1 MKQSTFC
8 RIFPVLLISLIFPAD
23 NQTFTLKSDIGPTQ
37 VLSFSIEQNSI
48 HTENGISKILPD
60 HVAKTMDAGYPE
72 LPVFS
77 TFFIKEPG
85 KEYSFQL
92 EIKNSSVLEDITPV
106 SAQILP
112 ENMNEPFSM
121 DVLTDYSSKLGTYP
135 ENVLSTSQT
144 LNMRG
149 AELIQLSLVPY
160 QYNFDT
166 SSLEIYEDVEII
178 VTESDNSNNENRNER
193 LPSRAFEQLLGSI
206 SVNYSPRDAEEYQQP
221 AILYICGGNTLS
233 NPIFQALIEW
243 RREQGYVVYTA
254 SSDEM
259 NGDQSAIKA
268 YIQDAYDNFSPPPEF
283 VGLVGDN
290 GGAYNIPTFFE
301 DWSTCSF
308 NQPCYGEGDYP
319 YAQLEGDDVMSDVLI
334 GRLSVRNSTD
344 LGIVAAKTIDYE
356 KGVNADEGWFEK
368 AGFGANP
375 DVSGTGLSI
384 VITNEYL
391 HELALSYGMENS
403 TLMVRNTSAQISSW
417 LNAQLSAGVSYL
429 NFRGLYGPASFD
441 TDIIFNGLSSR
452 PILPFVT
459 FITCGTGSFAYEV
472 AAPIE
477 RFIRSGISPANYSG
491 GVAAIGTATYG
502 THTPFNN
509 IIDMGIYHGIFAQG
523 IETAGGA
530 LASGELAMMNTYP
543 SNPSHYVDIFTHWN
557 NLMGDPALRLW
568 TDTPDLFE
576 LDHSEV
582 HHTASDIF
590 PVTVTDGAGNP
601 VEGARVAVL
610 MDNSDIPL
618 LKISDAN
625 GTVHFTDID
634 NSASSFKV
642 TATKRNYFPEQN
654 TVNISSEGGLLQI
667 ADPLNIID
675 IENGNG
681 DGVLSPGETAELL
694 VELDYFGEELT
705 ESFDLFLQTSSNY
718 INIVDGQFTILEIA
732 EGESVI
738 CNFMIE
744 VNSDAPNLEEPAFQL
759 WIPEGQL
766 PEYYL
771 QFELTILAPQL
782 DIVQF
787 LPDGMDTILPGDEIS
802 LPIILSNLGLMET
815 GGISG
820 ILTSNQPEIVSISS
834 ESCSWVSLVP
844 GNTAWPSDE
853 PVISISQFA
862 ILGTEV
868 QFQLQLSSTSGLE
881 TIIQITLPIGQPG
894 IQEPAG
900 PDEYG
905 YYIYGIEDQY
915 TLAPDYFW
923 MEIDPDYGGEGIG
936 TSMVDCGVGLP
947 GNQLSEV
954 IDLPFPFTFY
964 GIEYNSITVSTN
976 GWISLGETQM
986 ESFRNTMVPGPGGP
1000 APMIAAFW
1008 DDLKTKGES
1017 GGCTGPVYGDVYYF
1031 TDPLGKYFII
1041 EWSELK
1047 THLNDDEETFQL
1059 VMFNTSENTPTGDDE
1074 ILIQYKE
1081 FNNTSDG
1088 IYLPSYQ
1095 GLLHGAYSTI
1105 GLEDHTQTQG
1115 IQYTFNNIYHDRAE
1129 TLSGGKSVFITTRL
1143 PYELFYAD
1151 ETFGEPSL
1159 TVSFHAHETGDNIT
1173 NYWDVNDDGEID
1185 ASGNTINYTFSEYGH
1200 YTITM
1205 IQEKDG
1211 VQKSEYK
1218 LNYIHIVPYGCTDPV
1233 AENYDPDAEYNDG
1246 TCEYTWGCMDPYA
1259 TNYNHEATR
1268 DDGNCYYMNY
1278 EDLTVDNI
1286 YFNARMGCDVDM
1298 DGQFIIMGA
1307 YNDSTL
1313 NMMSTGGAYIFEKN
1327 SSSGWEVVQK
1337 LTAYDPESL
1346 DYYGY
1351 AVSLDNDIAVVAAY
1365 KDDNERGYDAGAV
1378 YVYRKDITG
1387 YWEFEDKIMP
1397 ADGVNSDNFGF
1408 SVKLSGDCMVVGSR
1422 KSDIDGHNNQGAA
1435 YIYCYEEIEGWTL
1448 YQKITSVDGE
1458 AGDSFGAAVDITSE
1472 YIVVGANLADSG
1484 NNNNTGGA
1492 YVFEKNFGGEWY
1504 QSQELI
1510 PSSNA
1515 SQDQFGYSLAITDD
1529 HIVVSMPFANTEG
1542 YSNSGAAILFYK
1554 PGDEWIIERILESEF
1569 PQSNNNFG
1577 LDLAINEPYLAVH
1590 SGSNLVLLKRQSDLH
1605 WFTEL
1610 EFQTPV
1616 IGPIVIQ
1623 SGDLLTA
1630 EQVTSTARIYS
1641 LDDWEEWLDVPGP
1654 GDMNDDEFVDILDI
1668 IILVS
1673 YVMGEINLSPDQM
1686 NSAEVTGDGFID
1698 ILDIVY
1704 IVSLILAE

>member
-1 MKQSTFC
+1 MKLSTFC
-8 RIFPVLLISLIFPAD
+8 RISPVLLISLIFSAN
-23 NQTFTLKSDIGPTQ
+23 NQSFVLESDIGPTK
-37 VLSFSIEQNSI
+37 VLSFRIEQNTI
-48 HTENGISKILPD
+48 QTENGISKILPD
-60 HVAKTMDAGYPE
+60 HKSKTMDAGYPE

-77 TFFIKEPG
+77 TFFIKEHG

-92 EIKNSSVLEDITPV
+92 EIKNSSIVENIIPV
-106 SAQILP
+106 SAKALP
-112 ENMNEPFSM
+112 ENMNEQVSV
-121 DVLTDYSSKLGTYP
+121 DIITDYSSRFGSYP
-135 ENVLSTSQT
+135 EEVLSTSQT

-149 AELIQLSLVPY
+149 AELIQLTLIPY

-166 SSLEIYEDVEII
+166 SSLEIYDDVEII
-178 VTESDNSNNENRNER
+178 VTETENLNNEIRNER

-206 SVNYSPRDAEEYQQP
+206 SVNYSSRDEMDYQQP

-290 GGAYNIPTFFE
+290 GGTYNIPTFFE

-308 NQPCYGEGDYP
+308 NQPCYGEGDHP
-319 YAQLEGDDVMSDVLI
+319 YAQLEGGDVIPDVLI

-344 LGIVAAKTIDYE
+344 LGIIAAKTIDYE

-384 VITNEYL
+384 IITNEYL

-403 TLMVRNTSAQISSW
+403 TLMVRNTSNQISSW
-417 LNAQLSAGVSYL
+417 LNAQLSTGVSYL

-441 TDIIFNGLSSR
+441 PEIIFNGLSSR

-509 IIDMGIYHGIFAQG
+509 IIDMGIYHGIFTQG
-523 IETAGGA
+523 VETAGGA
-530 LASGELAMMNTYP
+530 LVSGELAMMNTYP

-568 TDTPDLFE
+568 TDTPDLFV
-576 LDHSEV
+576 LDHPEV
-582 HHTASDIF
+582 HHIASDVF
-590 PVTVTDGAGNP
+590 PVTVSDGSGNP
-601 VEGARVAVL
+601 VEGAMVAVL
-610 MDNSDIPL
+610 MDNSEIPMFRV
-618 LKISDAN
+618 SDSN
-625 GTVHFTDID
+625 GTVHFSDIG
-634 NSASSFKV
+634 NSATSFKV
-642 TATKRNYFPEQN
+642 TATKRNFFPAQN
-654 TVNISSEGGLLQI
+654 TVSTTDEGDLLQI
-667 ADPLNIID
+667 ISPLNIID
-675 IENGNG
+675 SENGNG

-694 VELDYFGEELT
+694 IELDYFGENLT
-705 ESFDLFLQTSSNY
+705 ESIDIFLQTSSDY
-718 INIVDGQFTILEIA
+718 INIIDNQFTIIEFT
-732 EGESVI
+732 EGESTL
-738 CNFMIE
+738 CSFMIE
-744 VNSDAPNLEEPAFQL
+744 INPDAPNLEEPLFQL

-771 QFELTILAPQL
+771 QFELTILAPQIDL
-782 DIVQF
+782 VQS
-787 LPDGMDTILPGDEIS
+787 LPDGMESLISGDEIS
-802 LPIILSNLGLMET
+802 LPIILSNLGLMDT
-815 GGISG
+815 GEISG
-820 ILTSNQPEIVSISS
+820 ILTSDQPELVSILS

-844 GNTAWPSDE
+844 GNTALPLTE
-853 PVISISQFA
+853 PIISISQFA
-862 ILGTEV
+862 ILGTEI
-868 QFQLQLSSTSGLE
+868 QFQLQLSGTSGME
-881 TIIQITLPIGQPG
+881 TQILFTLPIGIAG

-915 TLAPDYFW
+915 SLAPSYFW
-923 MEIDPDYGGEGIG
+923 MEIDPDYGGEGIAM
-936 TSMVDCGVGLP
+936 SMVDCGVGLP
-947 GNQLSEV
+947 GNQHSEI

-976 GWISLGETQM
+976 GWIALGETQM
-986 ESFRNTMVPGPGGP
+986 GSFRNTMVPGPGGP
-1000 APMIAAFW
+1000 APMIAVFW
-1008 DDLKTKGES
+1008 DDLKTKGEA
-1017 GGCTGPVYGDVYYF
+1017 GGCTGPVYGDVYFY
-1031 TDPLGKYFII
+1031 TDPLENYVII

-1047 THLNDDEETFQL
+1047 TFLNDDVETFQVIL
-1059 VMFNTSENTPTGDDE
+1059 FNTSENTPTGDDE
-1074 ILIQYKE
+1074 ILMQYKE
-1081 FNNTSDG
+1081 FNNTSEG

-1095 GLLHGAYSTI
+1095 GLLHGAYTTI
-1105 GLEDHTQTQG
+1105 GIEDHTQTSG
-1115 IQYTFNNIYHDRAE
+1115 IQYTFNNIYHSQGE
-1129 TLSGGKSVFITTRL
+1129 PLSGGKSLFITTRL
-1143 PYELFYAD
+1143 PNELFYAD

-1159 TVSFHAHETGDNIT
+1159 TVSFHAYETGENIT
-1173 NYWDVNDDGEID
+1173 NYWDVNDDGVID
-1185 ASGNTINYTFSEYGH
+1185 ATGNSINYTFSDYGH
-1200 YTITM
+1200 YTIKM
-1205 IQEKDG
+1205 IQEKNG
-1211 VQKSEYK
+1211 VQRSEYK
-1218 LNYIHIVPYGCTDPV
+1218 LNYIHIVPYGCTDPI
-1233 AENYDPDAEYNDG
+1233 AENYNPDAEYNDG

-1259 TNYNHEATR
+1259 TNFNQEATQ
-1268 DDGNCYYMNY
+1268 DDGNCFYMDY
-1278 EDLTVDNI
+1278 EDLSVDNI
-1286 YFNARMGCDVDM
+1286 YFNARMGSDIDM
-1298 DGQFIIMGA
+1298 GGQFVIMGA

-1313 NMMSTGGAYIFEKN
+1313 NMMSTGGAYIFERN
-1327 SSSGWEVVQK
+1327 ASNGWDVVQK

-1351 AVSLDNDIAVVAAY
+1351 AVSLDNDIAVVGAY
-1365 KDDNERGYDAGAV
+1365 KDDNEMGYDAGAV
-1378 YVYRKDITG
+1378 YVYRKDTSG
-1387 YWEFEDKIMP
+1387 FWEIEDKIMP
-1397 ADGVNSDNFGF
+1397 SDGVSSDNFGF
-1408 SVKLSGDCMVVGSR
+1408 SLKLFENCMVVGSR
-1422 KSDIDGHNNQGAA
+1422 KSDVDGHSNQGAA

-1458 AGDSFGAAVDITSE
+1458 AGDSFGAAVDITSQ

-1492 YVFEKNFGGEWY
+1492 YVFEKDFDGEWF

-1510 PSSNA
+1510 SPSNA
-1515 SQDQFGYSLAITDD
+1515 SQNQFGYSLAITND
-1529 HIVVSMPFANTEG
+1529 HIVVSMPFANNEG

-1554 PGDEWIIERILESEF
+1554 PGNSWIIERVLESEY
-1569 PQSNNNFG
+1569 PQTNDNFG
-1577 LDLAINEPYLAVH
+1577 LDIAISEPYLAVH
-1590 SGSNLVLLKRQSDLH
+1590 SGANLVLLKRQSDLH
-1605 WFTEL
+1605 WFTET

-1623 SGDLLTA
+1623 NGDLLTA
-1630 EQVTSTARIYS
+1630 EQVTNSGRIYS
-1641 LDDWEEWLDVPGP
+1641 LDDWEEWLDVPEP
-1654 GDMNDDEFVDILDI
+1654 GDMNDDENVDILDI
-1668 IILVS
+1668 VILVS
-1673 YVMGEINLSPDQM
+1673 YIMGEINLSPNQM
-1686 NSAEVTGDGFID
+1686 NSGDLSGDGYVD

-1704 IVSLILAE
+1704 LVTLILAD